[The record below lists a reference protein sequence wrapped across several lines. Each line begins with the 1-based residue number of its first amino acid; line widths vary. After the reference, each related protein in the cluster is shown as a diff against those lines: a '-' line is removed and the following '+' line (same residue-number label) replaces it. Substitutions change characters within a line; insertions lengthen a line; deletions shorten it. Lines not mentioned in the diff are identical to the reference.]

1 MGAPDEIRCR
11 REDERYGYS
20 HPGSG
25 YGRPAVGILL
35 AATIADLIT
44 LLTAPALLGQPTVVD
59 RPIVDHT
66 GLAGYFEMV
75 GTMPLA
81 PTPQGGGDIDTNG
94 SFFTVMREQLG
105 LKFSPAREMVDV
117 LVIDSAS
124 LLTPIS
130 VSR

>member
-1 MGAPDEIRCR
+1 MV
-11 REDERYGYS
+11 
-20 HPGSG
+20 
-25 YGRPAVGILL
+25 GRLL
-35 AATIADLIT
+35 ESCSAATIADLIT

-75 GTMPLA
+75 GPMPLA

-124 LLTPIS
+124 LSDPD
-130 VSR
+130 SRVALNKDPHWAKQHLDEDDP